1 MIKLNTILAAGA
13 ALTLLAGC
21 AGLEVQTAEK
31 TQPTGDAF
39 QTALYKGYL
48 NLAQMEYA
56 ESDYGDSDTF
66 ASRAIMAANGGNV
79 APEEISAR
87 MLPADAV
94 PGLTAARADL
104 VAALGTATAKAKPEA
119 AAAAVVA
126 FDCWM
131 QEQEE
136 NLQPDHI
143 AACKADFDAAMAQLK
158 EAPAPVAMPPLPA
171 PFTVYFAN
179 NSSAIDAENAKT
191 VIAAAGAF
199 AQAKA
204 KTILLAGHTDAV
216 GSNAANVAL
225 SEKRADTVKAMLV
238 DLGVPA
244 KAISTVYAG
253 EAQLKVKTEKSEG
266 QNRRVEIK
274 LSR

>member
-1 MIKLNTILAAGA
+1 MIRLNTILAAGA
-13 ALTLLAGC
+13 AITLLAGC

-48 NLAQMEYA
+48 RLAQMEYA
-56 ESDYGDSDTF
+56 ESDYDDSDIF

-87 MLPADAV
+87 ALPADAV

-104 VAALGTATAKAKPEA
+104 VAALASPAAKAKPDA
-119 AAAAVVA
+119 AAAAIVG

-143 AACKADFDAAMAQLK
+143 AACKKEYDDAMAMLR
-158 EAPAPVAMPPLPA
+158 EAPVALPPLPA
-171 PFTVYFAN
+171 PFTVYFATG
-179 NSSAIDAENAKT
+179 SAAIDSENAQK
-191 VIAAAGAF
+191 VIAAASAF
-199 AQAKA
+199 ANAKA
-204 KTILLAGHTDAV
+204 KEIVLSGHTDAV
-216 GSNAANVAL
+216 GSNAANVVL
-225 SEKRADTVKAMLV
+225 SEKRADTVKAMLI
-238 DLGVPA
+238 DLGVPL

-253 EAQLKVKTEKSEG
+253 EAQLKVKTDTSEG